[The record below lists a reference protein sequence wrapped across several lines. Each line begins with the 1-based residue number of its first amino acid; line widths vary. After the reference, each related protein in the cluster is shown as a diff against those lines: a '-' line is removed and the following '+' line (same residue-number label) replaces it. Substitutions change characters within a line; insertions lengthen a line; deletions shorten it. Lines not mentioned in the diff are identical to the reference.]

1 MPLHHLPKD
10 VNDAIIDLVAAW
22 SIYNEAMQEEAPKQP
37 LVDTAR
43 RNIQERKRELI
54 HVLTAESL

>member
-1 MPLHHLPKD
+1 MNSLPKD
-10 VNDAIIDLVAAW
+10 IRNALIDLNAAW
-22 SIYNEAMQEEAPKQP
+22 SIYNEAMKEEAPKQP

-54 HVLTAESL
+54 HVLTAETL